1 MQLLVINPNT
11 SAEVTRALQQQVQ
24 TQLEALASA
33 RPFTLHAVTA
43 RLGARYIASETSY
56 ALAAHGALDAYA
68 LHEQQAG
75 APDAVLL
82 GCFGDPGV
90 WALRELS
97 RRPVVGL
104 AEAALREAAALGPF
118 AIVTGGTAWSP
129 MLHRLALTLAL
140 PAPLLRV
147 LTVAPSGSE
156 LAAQPDAA
164 RILLRQACDE
174 AAQDP
179 RIRAIVLGGAAL
191 GGWAAALGAGLR
203 VPLIDSVAAGARAL
217 WAFAAAPWPP
227 MTTGSAATPGWQG
240 LAQPLQQHLE
250 SQSSSNSA

>member
-118 AIVTGGTAWSP
+118 AIVTGGCGCSP
-129 MLHRLALTLAL
+129 WR
-140 PAPLLRV
+140 P
-147 LTVAPSGSE
+147 
-156 LAAQPDAA
+156 
-164 RILLRQACDE
+164 
-174 AAQDP
+174 
-179 RIRAIVLGGAAL
+179 
-191 GGWAAALGAGLR
+191 AAANWRRSPTQPASCCAKPATR
-203 VPLIDSVAAGARAL
+203 PHRTRASVPSCSVVQRSAAGRRRWVPACACR
-217 WAFAAAPWPP
+217 
-227 MTTGSAATPGWQG
+227 
-240 LAQPLQQHLE
+240 
-250 SQSSSNSA
+250 

>member
-1 MQLLVINPNT
+1 LL
-11 SAEVTRALQQQVQ
+11 SATALCLYVGWGATR
-24 TQLEALASA
+24 
-33 RPFTLHAVTA
+33 
-43 RLGARYIASETSY
+43 
-56 ALAAHGALDAYA
+56 
-68 LHEQQAG
+68 
-75 APDAVLL
+75 
-82 GCFGDPGV
+82 
-90 WALRELS
+90 
-97 RRPVVGL
+97 
-104 AEAALREAAALGPF
+104 
-118 AIVTGGTAWSP
+118 
-129 MLHRLALTLAL
+129 LAL

-227 MTTGSAATPGWQG
+227 MTTGSCAENSNGYARQSAGVAQRCSPDRGRRRSVSPGVSSRSSPWSVTVMTHMRSRKSWGYRAEPWKSTSSMPTGSSTSTTDATPPTSSGWSIRC
-240 LAQPLQQHLE
+240 PLSVHE
-250 SQSSSNSA
+250 WIEA